1 MLGGPWPL
9 PARLPSA
16 VGDAILFLKHGADK
30 NTSAATSPASATLGH
45 TTTGLTG
52 GADHAT
58 ASDIAGPT
66 AT

>member
-1 MLGGPWPL
+1 MGAMAL
-9 PARLPSA
+9 PAPLASA

-30 NTSAATSPASATLGH
+30 NTSPATSPASATLGH
-45 TTTGLTG
+45 TTAGLTG
-52 GADHAT
+52 GADHDT